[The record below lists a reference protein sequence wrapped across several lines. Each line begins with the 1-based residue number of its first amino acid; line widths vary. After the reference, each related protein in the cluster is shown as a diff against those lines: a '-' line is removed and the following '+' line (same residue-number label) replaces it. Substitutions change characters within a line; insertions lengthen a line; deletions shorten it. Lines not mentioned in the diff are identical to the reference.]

1 MAVRAH
7 VRVKGLVQG
16 VSFRVETH
24 DRARARGIAGWVRN
38 LPDGDVE
45 AVFEGERDQ
54 VEELLA
60 WCRRGPRGARV
71 ERVDVVWE
79 EPAGERAFVVR

>member
-1 MAVRAH
+1 

-16 VSFRVETH
+16 VSFRVETA
-24 DRARARGIAGWVRN
+24 DRARARGVAGWVRN

-54 VEELLA
+54 VGALVA
-60 WCRRGPRGARV
+60 WCRRGPRAARV
-71 ERVDVVWE
+71 ERVDVAWE
-79 EPAGERAFVVR
+79 EPVGERGFVVR